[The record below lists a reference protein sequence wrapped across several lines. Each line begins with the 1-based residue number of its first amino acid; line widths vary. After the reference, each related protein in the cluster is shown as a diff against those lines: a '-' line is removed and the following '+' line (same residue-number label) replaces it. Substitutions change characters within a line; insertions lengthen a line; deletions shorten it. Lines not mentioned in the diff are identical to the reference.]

1 VTVAKSAFYVFA
13 KKLNC
18 AGLQPDFSRIKNI
31 QQVNDYNFK
40 KQRLPEDFRFD
51 GPLLL
56 GSPKPPD
63 KSYDICGSDMVSEN
77 LANVLREVVGD
88 GMRLF
93 PYDVQHNPKAKYPLT
108 GKYYYLDIPYVDCL
122 RYEYGPEEPTW
133 EWARKGYEI
142 YGKPFPATCR
152 PVIDITIDVEATAG
166 LQLFRP
172 VDMLSGAMMTH
183 KLWKAC
189 KAAKV
194 VGMVNMTA
202 EYYFYIKQCVINN
215 DMGSA
220 YGTHLA
226 QKNP

>member
-1 VTVAKSAFYVFA
+1 MTVAKSAFYVFDE
-13 KKLNC
+13 KLTC
-18 AGLQPDFSRIKNI
+18 AGLQPDFSQIPKDLHCDAR
-31 QQVNDYNFK
+31 FL
-40 KQRLPEDFRFD
+40 KQRLPADFKFK

-56 GSPKPPD
+56 GSVKPPE
-63 KSYDICGSDMVSEN
+63 KSYDICCDHIVSEK
-77 LANVLREVVGD
+77 LAQVIRDVVGD
-88 GMRLF
+88 EVKLF
-93 PYDVQHNPKAKYPLT
+93 PYEVRPDPKSKYPIT
-108 GKYYYLDIPYVDCL
+108 GNYYYVDMPYVDCF

-194 VGMVNMTA
+194 IGMVNMTA
-202 EYYFYIKQCVINN
+202 EYYFYIDQFSMNQR
-215 DMGSA
+215 MGSA

>member
-1 VTVAKSAFYVFA
+1 MTVAKSAFYVFA

-63 KSYDICGSDMVSEN
+63 KSYDICGDDMVSEK

-93 PYDVQHNPKAKYPLT
+93 PYDVQPNPKAKYPLT
-108 GKYYYLDIPYVDCL
+108 GNYYYLDIPYVDCL

-133 EWARKGYEI
+133 EWARRDYERL
-142 YGKPFPATCR
+142 GKPFPPTCR
-152 PVIDITIDVEATAG
+152 PVINITVDVEATGG
-166 LQLFRP
+166 LQLFQP

-189 KAAKV
+189 KVAKII
-194 VGMVNMTA
+194 GMVNMTA

>member
-1 VTVAKSAFYVFA
+1 MTVAKSAFYIFSD
-13 KKLNC
+13 KLTC
-18 AGLQPDFSRIKNI
+18 TGLQPDFSRIKNI

-63 KSYDICGSDMVSEN
+63 KAYDIGGRDMVSEK

-93 PYDVQHNPKAKYPLT
+93 PYDVQPNPKAKYPLT

-122 RYEYGPEEPTW
+122 RYEYGPEELTG
-133 EWARKGYEI
+133 EWARDI
-142 YGKPFPATCR
+142 YKMHRKPFATTCR
-152 PVIDITIDVEATAG
+152 PIINIIIDAEATAG
-166 LQLFRP
+166 LQLFHA
-172 VDMLSGAMMTH
+172 VDLLSGALMTH

-189 KAAKV
+189 KAANV
-194 VGMVNMTA
+194 IGMVNKTA
-202 EYYFYIKQCVINN
+202 EQEFHLVKQSDNWS
-215 DMGSA
+215 MGST
-220 YGTHLA
+220 YGMHILPS
-226 QKNP
+226 KS